1 MLASEDP
8 PDLNVLLTVNDRN
21 VLLVERAPTKH
32 LSEPMSHGLQDLI
45 CSKTFFP
52 NMPEVNASPARHYF
66 IEPVKTLLGRRVTA
80 LQTRTCDPPN
90 H

>member
-52 NMPEVNASPARHYF
+52 NMPEVNASPA
-66 IEPVKTLLGRRVTA
+66 KTLFYRACQNFTGEKSYYTA
-80 LQTRTCDPPN
+80 DQDM
-90 H
+90 